1 MKKQLLH
8 LISLLLVACSHN
20 VDTEQCAKFERAVA
34 VWSEGR
40 EREQNLTLAFR
51 EVVEVCGAERAYVRL
66 TASCDYRMRINGD
79 FVAHGPSVAAHDF
92 YRVDCYDVT
101 QYLREGKNVVAI
113 EVAGYNSPSYYLLDQ
128 PSFLQ
133 AEVEIDGRVVAATGR
148 EFRAYDL
155 GQRIADV
162 PKFSFQRPHMEQYNL
177 EKNFSEWATNPDW
190 QGVAEPLAEQPAK
203 SLLVRGV
210 AYPDYT
216 LHDATLIAENLY
228 KFSTN
233 STGFLGAKVRV
244 KKPTQLMLRFD
255 EILGEDGRVMKR
267 RLSWKSY
274 IIYNL
279 QEGEYELESFE
290 PYTMQYVEIFADAEA
305 CEVES
310 LYMRDYC
317 NSDCHRAT
325 FASSRKEL
333 NELFEASRRNYRQN
347 VLDVY
352 MDCPGRER
360 TGWLGDSYFTSR
372 AEFNFSG
379 KSKVERN
386 FIENYLLPK
395 EFKDID
401 KGMLPMCYPADHR
414 NGNFIPNFAMWFV
427 LELEEYLHRTG
438 DTATVERA
446 RKRVYELLDYYKPFI
461 NDDGL
466 LENLEGWVFVDYS
479 HSNKCTQGVS
489 YPSNMLYAKML
500 HTASRLY
507 SDETLAEQA
516 EQIQKRILQQSFNGE
531 FFVDN
536 AVRNEEGSL
545 VLTENIT
552 EACQYYALFCDVV
565 TPQSYPDF
573 WLRLREGFSPQER
586 KAGSYAHIPPAN
598 VFIGNYL
605 RFEMLSREGYCS
617 QLVEEVTALY
627 MPMVCIT
634 GTLWEFFKPR
644 ASCCHGFGS
653 HIAHILYRDVLG
665 VYQILPCERKVR
677 VRMVDCGLE
686 WCRGSIPVGGDMLD
700 IKWERHNDTY
710 EVKLKLPKG
719 YSYEIIPTEYKVVVE
734 N

>member
-8 LISLLLVACSHN
+8 IISLLLVACSHN

-177 EKNFSEWATNPDW
+177 EANFSEWATNPDW

-305 CEVES
+305 CEVERV
-310 LYMRDYC
+310 YMRDYC

-379 KSKVERN
+379 KSKVEHN
-386 FIENYLLPK
+386 FIENFLLPDK
-395 EFKDID
+395 FCDIAE
-401 KGMLPMCYPADHR
+401 GMLPMCYPADHR

-446 RKRVYELLDYYKPFI
+446 RKRVYALLDYYKQFL

-500 HTASRLY
+500 HTVSRLY
-507 SDETLAEQA
+507 SDESLAEQA

-552 EACQYYALFCDVV
+552 EACQYYALFCEVV
-565 TPQSYPDF
+565 TLQSHPDF

-586 KAGSYAHIPPAN
+586 KAGAYAHIPPAN

-605 RFEMLSREGYCS
+605 RFEMLSQEGYCS
-617 QLVEEVTALY
+617 QLLEEVTDLY
-627 MPMVCIT
+627 MPMVALT

-653 HIAHILYRDVLG
+653 HIAHILYRDALG
-665 VYQILPCERKVR
+665 VYQILPRERKVR
-677 VRMVDCGLE
+677 LRMVDCGLE
-686 WCRGSIPVGGDMLD
+686 WCRGSIPVGDEQMD
-700 IKWERHNDTY
+700 IEWQCADGEFR
-710 EVKLKLPKG
+710 VKATLPQG
-719 YSYEIIPTEYKVVVE
+719 YSCEVVPTDCKVIFVE
-734 N
+734 

>member
-1 MKKQLLH
+1 MKKQLIH

-133 AEVEIDGRVVAATGR
+133 AEVEINGRVVAATGS

-177 EKNFSEWATNPDW
+177 EENFSEWATNPDW
-190 QGVAEPLAEQPAK
+190 QGEAEPLAEQPAK

-379 KSKVERN
+379 KSKVEHN
-386 FIENYLLPK
+386 FIENFLLPDK
-395 EFKDID
+395 FCDIAE
-401 KGMLPMCYPADHR
+401 GMLPMCYPADHR

-446 RKRVYELLDYYKPFI
+446 RKRVYALLDYYKQFL

-500 HTASRLY
+500 HTVARLY
-507 SDETLAEQA
+507 SDESLAEQA

-565 TPQSYPDF
+565 TPQSHPDF

-586 KAGSYAHIPPAN
+586 KAGAYAHIPPAN

-605 RFEMLSREGYCS
+605 RFEMLSQEGYCS
-617 QLVEEVTALY
+617 QLLEEVTDLY
-627 MPMVCIT
+627 MPMVALT

-653 HIAHILYRDVLG
+653 HIAHILYRDALG
-665 VYQILPCERKVR
+665 VYQILPRERKVR
-677 VRMVDCGLE
+677 LRMVDCGLE
-686 WCRGSIPVGGDMLD
+686 WCRGSIPVGDEQMD
-700 IKWERHNDTY
+700 IEWQCADGEFR
-710 EVKLKLPKG
+710 VKATLPQG
-719 YSYEIIPTEYKVVVE
+719 YSCEVVPTDCKVIFVE
-734 N
+734 